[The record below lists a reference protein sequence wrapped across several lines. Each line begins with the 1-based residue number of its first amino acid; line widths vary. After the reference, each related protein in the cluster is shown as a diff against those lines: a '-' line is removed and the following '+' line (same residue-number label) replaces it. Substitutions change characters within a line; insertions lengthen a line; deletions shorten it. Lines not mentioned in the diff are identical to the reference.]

1 MFEYFIYTYGV
12 QIMGAILCA
21 IFGLPGLCY
30 EVACSQ
36 IPDR

>member
-30 EVACSQ
+30 EAACSQ
-36 IPDR
+36 ILDR